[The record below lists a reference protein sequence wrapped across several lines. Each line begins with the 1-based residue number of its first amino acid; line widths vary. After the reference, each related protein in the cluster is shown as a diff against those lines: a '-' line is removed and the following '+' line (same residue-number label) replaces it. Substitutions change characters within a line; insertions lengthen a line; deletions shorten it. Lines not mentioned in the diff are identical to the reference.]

1 MIFGI
6 FRRRDD
12 SSIRSVY
19 RQIVAQARQP
29 LFYTDLRVP
38 DTSEGRFEMIVLHAF
53 LVFHRLRN
61 EGREAQTF
69 AQQVFDLFFQD
80 MDQSMRELGIGD
92 EGVRRRIRSMTE
104 SFYGR
109 SSSYS
114 EGLVTGNR
122 KALSEALLKNI
133 YGGHEEVVAAER
145 LVDYMQHS
153 LKVLQQLPETEIRN
167 GHVAFAPL
175 DPQAQKKQ

>member
-19 RQIVAQARQP
+19 EQIVAQARQP
-29 LFYTDLRVP
+29 YFYTDLQVP
-38 DTSEGRFEMIVLHAF
+38 DTVEGRFEMIVLHAF

-61 EGREAQTF
+61 QGKEAQDF
-69 AQQVFDLFFQD
+69 SQGVFDLFFQD
-80 MDQSMRELGIGD
+80 MDQSMREMGIGD
-92 EGVRRRIRSMTE
+92 EGVRRRIRAMTE

-109 SSSYS
+109 SSSYA
-114 EGLVTGNR
+114 EGLSSGNR
-122 KALSEALLKNI
+122 SILAQSLLKNI
-133 YGGHEEVVAAER
+133 YGGAQEVIAADR

-153 LKVLQQLPETEIRN
+153 LDVLGELSEDEIRK
-167 GHVAFAPL
+167 GRVAFAAPDTL
-175 DPQAQKKQ
+175 AGKKQ